1 MSTTPPALTGLVAAV
16 LADDGTAA
24 WTKAVPRR
32 VAALLDV
39 MPAPVRAAVRGAAVA
54 IDAYAVARTGRR
66 LSALGAEEREHVMT
80 SLAAHP
86 ALLPLL
92 DAVKVPLLLAAGT
105 ERMLHHGPTPAG
117 STPGHPPLDGTS
129 SGARPSGRT
138 PLGAI
143 HPGRTSSGAT
153 PSGPTPSARTPRG
166 GTPPGPTS
174 SGAKPPGPTPSG
186 RAAHP
191 GPTPPGPTSSMSA
204 PEDPPLDCTPSPD
217 WPARSTADAV
227 VVGSG
232 AGGAMAARTL
242 AAAGMRVVVVEEGEH
257 HSTAS
262 FGRRAPLDR
271 FMSLYRDGGATVAV
285 GNPPV
290 VLPVGRA
297 VGGTTV
303 VNSGTC
309 YRTPEHVV
317 ARWLGHHGFAAA
329 EGFAAH
335 LDEVERALRVAP
347 QPLDVLGAN
356 GRLALAGARELGWTA
371 APLRRNAPGC
381 RGSCQCVV
389 GCPTGAKQ
397 SVQLS
402 VLPEAC
408 AAGARIVT
416 GARVRRI
423 LTDRDGPA
431 GPRAAG
437 VLARRP
443 DGSEL
448 EILSPL
454 VVVAAG
460 ALHTPPL
467 LRRSGLGGHPRLGRN
482 LSVHPAISV
491 AGRFGQPVTAWQGV
505 LQSVGV
511 EHLRADG
518 ILIEAT
524 AAPPGMSSFVP
535 PGTGRELRQELEQT
549 ERLATLGAMI
559 ADRPSGRVLGRGRP
573 LPRYDLAAR
582 DAGRL
587 LRAQRA
593 MGRLLFAAGAE
604 EVLTGVPR
612 APRARTPA
620 QLEALLDTV
629 SARHLHVSA
638 FHPTGTVAAGADPE
652 WSPADPEGRLRG
664 VHGVL
669 IADGSVLPSCPE
681 VNPQLSIM
689 AAALAVTRRLVTRAG

>member
-1 MSTTPPALTGLVAAV
+1 MSPTSPALTGLVAAF
-16 LADDGTAA
+16 LADDGTAD
-24 WTKAVPRR
+24 WTGAVPRR
-32 VAALLDV
+32 AAALLGA
-39 MPAPVRAAVRGAAVA
+39 MPVPARAAVHGAAAA

-66 LSALGAEEREHVMT
+66 LSALGADERERVMR
-80 SLAAHP
+80 SLAARRV
-86 ALLPLL
+86 LLPLL

-105 ERMLHHGPTPAG
+105 ERMLHHAPA
-117 STPGHPPLDGTS
+117 PPV
-129 SGARPSGRT
+129 
-138 PLGAI
+138 
-143 HPGRTSSGAT
+143 
-153 PSGPTPSARTPRG
+153 
-166 GTPPGPTS
+166 
-174 SGAKPPGPTPSG
+174 
-186 RAAHP
+186 
-191 GPTPPGPTSSMSA
+191 SA

-217 WPARSTADAV
+217 WPTRSTADAV

-242 AAAGMRVVVVEEGEH
+242 AAAGMSVVVLEEGAH

-271 FMSLYRDGGATVAV
+271 FADLYRDGGATVAV
-285 GNPPV
+285 GNPPL

-309 YRTPEHVV
+309 YRTPERVV
-317 ARWLGHHGFAAA
+317 DRWLSRHGFAAA
-329 EGFAAH
+329 EGFGTH

-347 QPLDVLGAN
+347 QPLDVLGGN
-356 GRLALAGARELGWTA
+356 GLLALAGAEALGWTA

-381 RGSCQCVV
+381 KGSCQCVV

-416 GARVRRI
+416 HARVHRV

-460 ALHTPPL
+460 TLHTPPL

-491 AGRFGQPVTAWQGV
+491 AGRFGHPVTGRQGV

-524 AAPPGMSSFVP
+524 AAPPGMSSFVL
-535 PGTGRELRQELEQT
+535 PGVGRELRRELEGT

-559 ADRPSGRVLGRGRP
+559 ADRPSGRVLGRERP
-573 LPRYDLAAR
+573 LPRYGLASR

-604 EVLTGVPR
+604 EVLTGVAR
-612 APRARTPA
+612 LPRARTPA
-620 QLEALLDTV
+620 QLEALLDLV
-629 SARHLHVSA
+629 GVRDLHVSA
-638 FHPTGTVAAGADPE
+638 FHPTGTVAAGSDPQRA
-652 WSPADPEGRLRG
+652 PADPEGWLRG

-669 IADGSVLPSCPE
+669 IADGCVLPSCPE

-689 AAALAVTRRLVTRAG
+689 AAALAVTRRFTAGAR

>member
-1 MSTTPPALTGLVAAV
+1 MAGLAAAL
-16 LADDGTAA
+16 LADDGTTA
-24 WTKAVPRR
+24 WTRAVPRR
-32 VAALLDV
+32 AEMLLDA
-39 MPAPVRAAVRGAAVA
+39 MPAAVRTAVRAAAAA

-66 LSALGAEEREHVMT
+66 LSALSAAQREQVMG
-80 SLAAHP
+80 SLGSHR

-92 DAVKVPLLLAAGT
+92 DAVKVPLLLAAGS
-105 ERMLHHGPTPAG
+105 ERTLHQHRSA
-117 STPGHPPLDGTS
+117 PL
-129 SGARPSGRT
+129 A
-138 PLGAI
+138 
-143 HPGRTSSGAT
+143 
-153 PSGPTPSARTPRG
+153 SGPD
-166 GTPPGPTS
+166 
-174 SGAKPPGPTPSG
+174 
-186 RAAHP
+186 
-191 GPTPPGPTSSMSA
+191 
-204 PEDPPLDCTPSPD
+204 DPPLDCTPSRD
-217 WPARSTADAV
+217 WPTRSSADAV
-227 VVGSG
+227 IVGSG

-242 AAAGMRVVVVEEGEH
+242 ARAGMRVVVLEEGEH
-257 HSTAS
+257 HTSAS

-271 FMSLYRDGGATVAV
+271 FTDLYRDGGATIAL
-285 GNPPV
+285 GSPPL

-309 YRTPEHVV
+309 YRTPDHVLT
-317 ARWLGHHGFAAA
+317 RWLDQHGFAAA
-329 EGFAAH
+329 EGFDVH
-335 LDEVERALRVAP
+335 LDEVERTLRVAP
-347 QPLDVLGAN
+347 QPLQVLGNN
-356 GRLALAGARELGWTA
+356 GLLALAGAKALGWDA

-408 AAGARIVT
+408 ASGARIVT

-423 LTDRDGPA
+423 LVDRDRPG

-437 VLARRP
+437 VLVRRP

-460 ALHTPPL
+460 ALQTPPL

-491 AGRFGQPVTAWQGV
+491 AGRFGRPVTSWKGV

-511 EHLRADG
+511 EHLRDDG

-524 AAPPGMSSFVP
+524 AAPAGMSSFVL
-535 PGTGRELRQELEQT
+535 PGIGRELRRELEGTDQ
-549 ERLATLGAMI
+549 LATLGAMI
-559 ADRPSGRVLGRGRP
+559 ADRPSGRVLGRDRTW
-573 LPRYDLAAR
+573 LRYDLTPR

-604 EVLTGVPR
+604 EVLTGVPQV
-612 APRARTPA
+612 PRARTPA

-629 SARHLHVSA
+629 TARQLHVSA
-638 FHPTGTVAAGADPE
+638 FHPTGTAAAGADPE
-652 WSPADPEGRLRG
+652 RSPADPEGRLRG
-664 VHGVL
+664 IDGVL
-669 IADGSVLPSCPE
+669 ISDGSVLPSCPE

-689 AAALAVTRRLVTRAG
+689 AAALAVAERFVTKAS

>member
-1 MSTTPPALTGLVAAV
+1 MSPSTSPGLTALAAAL
-16 LADDGTAA
+16 LADDGSAE
-24 WTKAVPRR
+24 WTRTVPRR
-32 VAALLDV
+32 VETLLDA
-39 MPAPVRAAVRGAAVA
+39 MPAHTRTAIRGATAA
-54 IDAYAVARTGRR
+54 INVYAVARTGRR
-66 LSALGAEEREHVMT
+66 LPALGAAEREHVMA
-80 SLAAHP
+80 SLASHR

-92 DAVKVPLLLAAGT
+92 DAVKVPVLLAAGT
-105 ERMLHHGPTPAG
+105 
-117 STPGHPPLDGTS
+117 
-129 SGARPSGRT
+129 
-138 PLGAI
+138 
-143 HPGRTSSGAT
+143 
-153 PSGPTPSARTPRG
+153 ARTAQ
-166 GTPPGPTS
+166 TGP
-174 SGAKPPGPTPSG
+174 ANP
-186 RAAHP
+186 
-191 GPTPPGPTSSMSA
+191 A
-204 PEDPPLDCTPSPD
+204 PAPDDPPLDCTPSRD
-217 WPARSTADAV
+217 WPTRSTADAV

-242 AAAGMRVVVVEEGEH
+242 ARAGMRVLVLEEGEH
-257 HSTAS
+257 HTTAS
-262 FGRRAPLDR
+262 FARRAPLDR
-271 FMSLYRDGGATVAV
+271 FSDLYRDGGATIAL
-285 GNPPV
+285 GNPPL

-309 YRTPEHVV
+309 YRTPDHVV
-317 ARWLGHHGFAAA
+317 TRWLDRHGFDVAD
-329 EGFAAH
+329 GFDTH
-335 LDEVERALRVAP
+335 LDEVERTLRVAR
-347 QPLDVLGAN
+347 QPMDVLGNN
-356 GRLALAGARELGWTA
+356 GLLALTGAKELGWAA

-381 RGSCQCVV
+381 KGSCQCVV

-408 AAGARIVT
+408 ASGATIVT

-423 LTDRDGPA
+423 LTDRDRPG

-437 VLARRP
+437 VVVSRP

-460 ALHTPPL
+460 ALQTPQL
-467 LRRSGLGGHPRLGRN
+467 LRRSGLGGHPGIGRN

-491 AGRFGQPVTAWQGV
+491 AGRFSRPVTGWKGV

-511 EHLRADG
+511 EELHADG

-524 AAPPGMSSFVP
+524 SAPPGMSSFVL
-535 PGTGRELRQELEQT
+535 PGVGRELRREVDGT
-549 ERLATLGAMI
+549 DHLATLGAMV
-559 ADRPSGRVLGRGRP
+559 ADLPSGRVLGRDRT
-573 LPRYDLAAR
+573 LLRYDLAPR

-604 EVLTGVPR
+604 EVLTGVPQ
-612 APRARTPA
+612 APRARSEGE
-620 QLEALLDTV
+620 LEALLDTV
-629 SARHLHVSA
+629 TIRQLHVSA
-638 FHPTGTVAAGADPE
+638 FHPTGTAAAGADPE
-652 WSPADPEGRLRG
+652 HAPADSAGRLRG

-689 AAALAVTRRLVTRAG
+689 AAALGVAQRCVADA